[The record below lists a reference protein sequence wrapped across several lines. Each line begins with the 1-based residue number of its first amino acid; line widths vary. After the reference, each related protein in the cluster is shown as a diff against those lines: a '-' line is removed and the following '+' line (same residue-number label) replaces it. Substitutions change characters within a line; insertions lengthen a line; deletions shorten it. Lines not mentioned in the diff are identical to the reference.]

1 LGVVTRR
8 QTNCAVGVASPL
20 LASMSS
26 RLIPD
31 TLQEMLEAELD
42 TTLDNIKNDSKDKQ
56 SANRLLTHKEQKAV
70 QLFIQNSS
78 TAFLNTY
85 VN

>member
-1 LGVVTRR
+1 MGVVTRR

-42 TTLDNIKNDSKDKQ
+42 TTLDNIKK
-56 SANRLLTHKEQKAV
+56 
-70 QLFIQNSS
+70 
-78 TAFLNTY
+78 
-85 VN
+85 